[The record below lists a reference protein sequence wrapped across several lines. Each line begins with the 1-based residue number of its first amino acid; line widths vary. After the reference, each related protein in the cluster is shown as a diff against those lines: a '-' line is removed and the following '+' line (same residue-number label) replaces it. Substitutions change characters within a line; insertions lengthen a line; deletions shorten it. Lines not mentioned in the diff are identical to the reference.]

1 MSLSD
6 GERGIP
12 LTSPHPDD
20 HHHDPLAAVLGS
32 LLGTWVVAAF
42 AYLGA
47 LGFAGGTVPVLGWH
61 LAGGALH
68 GLVWMAVLASAGLV
82 VLWFLPLL
90 MVTAMCAAVGRIRP
104 AGRMAAVRRPS
115 RRSRPRPLK
124 QAA

>member
-1 MSLSD
+1 MSELST
-6 GERGIP
+6 P
-12 LTSPHPDD
+12 YADD
-20 HHHDPLAAVLGS
+20 HSTDPLAAALGR
-32 LLGTWVVAAF
+32 LLGTFTVAAY

-90 MVTAMCAAVGRIRP
+90 MVTAVCAAVGRILP

-115 RRSRPRPLK
+115 RRSWPRPLK